1 MTSAS
6 IPAHSPPSWQ
16 SPIINQRS
24 PSGARTRFHS
34 RPKPTAKSRRVTV
47 GRRTPPPS
55 HPVRRRGQDHP
66 DAPRRDRIE
75 VVAVPAE
82 QAQPPIAA
90 LVAGHVGTC
99 TSCTGAGPQRGE
111 EKGAVAAAGVARP
124 PPARIPGGHPTEKA
138 RPD

>member
-24 PSGARTRFHS
+24 PSGARPPFHS

-90 LVAGHVGTC
+90 LV
-99 TSCTGAGPQRGE
+99 TSHGDTTITQNDGMI
-111 EKGAVAAAGVARP
+111 AAL
-124 PPARIPGGHPTEKA
+124 
-138 RPD
+138 